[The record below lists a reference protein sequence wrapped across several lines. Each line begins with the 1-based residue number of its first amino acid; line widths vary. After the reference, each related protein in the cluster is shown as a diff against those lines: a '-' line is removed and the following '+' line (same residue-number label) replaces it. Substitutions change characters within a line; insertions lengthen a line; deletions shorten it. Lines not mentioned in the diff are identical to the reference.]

1 MKIFAKEINGKVWG
15 LFINFK
21 SVKEKDVKVFG
32 ENYFY
37 ENYPKSGLSFNNYKT
52 RGIGWDMNGH
62 YRFQNIWRVLILRFR
77 GFKVYKS
84 ISIKIANEISKP
96 IYFT

>member
-15 LFINFK
+15 LFINCQ
-21 SVKEKDVKVFG
+21 SAKEKDYKGFG
-32 ENYFY
+32 ENYFD
-37 ENYPKSGLSFNNYKT
+37 ECFSKTGLSINNYKT
-52 RGIGWDMNGH
+52 SGIGWDTNGH
-62 YRFQNIWRVLILRFR
+62 YRFENIWRVLTLRFR

-84 ISIKIANEISKP
+84 ISIKIANEICKP